1 MDFERRL
8 CILKENGYFVK
19 NILKYIRYISFIF
32 PLPLLLLTPCKHI
45 SPLPRANPLLF
56 SLQKKCRFPRDDSQ
70 REQNKA
76 RQRLPYQGLQRNPIG
91 RKRDWM
97 TSINLLIYLFY
108 IQNAASP
115 LCLASYA
122 LSPPLPPLPFISP
135 QRSGGLP

>member
-1 MDFERRL
+1 MTAR
-8 CILKENGYFVK
+8 ENKTRQDKG
-19 NILKYIRYISFIF
+19 S
-32 PLPLLLLTPCKHI
+32 HI
-45 SPLPRANPLLF
+45 
-56 SLQKKCRFPRDDSQ
+56 
-70 REQNKA
+70 KA
-76 RQRLPYQGLQRNPIG
+76 VQRNPIG